1 MDCGVLISNIFKLKP
16 FAGFYVNIQRLWFSK
31 SIKRG
36 TGSFNDILLC
46 SENIHLPCSFPLWR
60 LSLGHPRDAR
70 RHARR
75 PTQRHIQTRVHAP
88 TRQTDAH
95 TLDSFTVRDKWCLT
109 LWPGEMGWLSSS
121 EMKILLTKVPW
132 AKQVVSLGNLDADFC
147 SSRATCQSKHP
158 PNNHFE
164 SWRTLSPRHKL
175 VDWQLNGRMC
185 SADIVSSEKRK
196 KNLPL
201 SFKNKSGIG
210 HLFHVNRLITA
221 RSMIFM
227 NIFLNI

>member
-1 MDCGVLISNIFKLKP
+1 MFRKHSSSLLIPALTIVL
-16 FAGFYVNIQRLWFSK
+16 
-31 SIKRG
+31 G
-36 TGSFNDILLC
+36 T
-46 SENIHLPCSFPLWR
+46 PAWR
-60 LSLGHPRDAR
+60 TATRTQADAETHTNTR
-70 RHARR
+70 ARS
-75 PTQRHIQTRVHAP
+75 H
-88 TRQTDAH
+88 RQTDAH

-196 KNLPL
+196 KKTCRFHSKTNQELGIYFTWIDLLLHALWYSWIFFLISNCRSECLPFD
-201 SFKNKSGIG
+201 SPVDKDWCEFKPIQRTFNVMSVFCAEKQ
-210 HLFHVNRLITA
+210 
-221 RSMIFM
+221 
-227 NIFLNI
+227 

>member
-1 MDCGVLISNIFKLKP
+1 MFRKHSSSLLISALTIVL
-16 FAGFYVNIQRLWFSK
+16 
-31 SIKRG
+31 G
-36 TGSFNDILLC
+36 TPTW
-46 SENIHLPCSFPLWR
+46 HTATR
-60 LSLGHPRDAR
+60 THADAETHTNTR
-70 RHARR
+70 ARS
-75 PTQRHIQTRVHAP
+75 H
-88 TRQTDAH
+88 RQTDAH

-175 VDWQLNGRMC
+175 VDWQLNGRMR
-185 SADIVSSEKRK
+185 SVDIVSSEIKALRKKKKKRK
-196 KNLPL
+196 KPAAFIQKQIRNWAFI
-201 SFKNKSGIG
+201 S
-210 HLFHVNRLITA
+210 HE
-221 RSMIFM
+221 
-227 NIFLNI
+227 